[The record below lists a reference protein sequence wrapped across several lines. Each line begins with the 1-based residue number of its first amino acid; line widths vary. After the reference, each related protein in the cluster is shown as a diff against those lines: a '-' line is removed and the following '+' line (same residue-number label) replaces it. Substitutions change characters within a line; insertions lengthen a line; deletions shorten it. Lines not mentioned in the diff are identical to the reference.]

1 MPLGSGPKLQ
11 ESSFWSGRLALSVA
25 SEPAQ
30 SFFAGFELE
39 GDARTGAL
47 RLYSPLGH
55 LLADLRWSPAGATL
69 SAPGQPP
76 RTAASVEALSR
87 ELTGTE
93 LPLRTLFAWL
103 HGEAEPAEGW
113 QADLSQLADGRLRA
127 QRLDP
132 APLADLRLL
141 LDER

>member
-1 MPLGSGPKLQ
+1 MPLGSGPNPQ
-11 ESSFWSGRLALSVA
+11 DSAFWSGRLALTVA
-25 SEPAQ
+25 TEPAQ

-47 RLYSPLGH
+47 RLFSPLGN

-69 SAPGQPP
+69 TTPGQPP

-87 ELTGTE
+87 ELTGTA

-103 HGEAEPAEGW
+103 RGDAEPAEGW

-132 APLADLRLL
+132 APAADLRLIL
-141 LDER
+141 ER

>member
-1 MPLGSGPKLQ
+1 MPLESGPNPQ
-11 ESSFWSGRLALSVA
+11 ESAFWSGRLALTVA
-25 SEPAQ
+25 TEPAQ

-39 GDARTGAL
+39 GDAHTGAL
-47 RLYSPLGH
+47 RLFSPLGN
-55 LLADLRWSPAGATL
+55 LLADLRWSPTGATL
-69 SAPGQPP
+69 TTPGQPP

-87 ELTGTE
+87 ELTGTA

-103 HGEAEPAEGW
+103 RGDAEPAEGW

-132 APLADLRLL
+132 APAADLRLIL
-141 LDER
+141 ER

>member
-1 MPLGSGPKLQ
+1 MPLGSGPDSR
-11 ESSFWSGRLALSVA
+11 ESTFWSGRLALTVA
-25 SEPAQ
+25 TEPGQ

-39 GDARTGAL
+39 GDARSGAL
-47 RLYSPLGH
+47 RLFSPLGN

-69 SAPGQPP
+69 DAPGQPT
-76 RTAASVEALSR
+76 RTAASVEALSL
-87 ELTGTE
+87 ELTGTA

-103 HGEAEPAEGW
+103 RGDAEPAKGW

-132 APLADLRLL
+132 APAAELRLIL
-141 LDER
+141 ER